1 MAKSRYDLS
10 KKGRGSNDGWKE
22 CGRAREG
29 ERARDSST
37 MIRHCNGVS
46 GLYGQKGTSRDCLTE
61 ASIFQ
66 GSRAG

>member
-22 CGRAREG
+22 CGRGKEG
-29 ERARDSST
+29 DGPRDSST

-46 GLYGQKGTSRDCLTE
+46 GLYGQKGTSRDCLAE